1 VYVGGVYQEKATYS
15 VSGTTLT
22 LTEAPANGVSVEV
35 MSIAVGQINSAIQ
48 LSDADGD
55 TKVMVEESSD
65 EDKIRFDTGGTERM
79 IIDGASVG
87 IGTSSPGDMNASANN
102 LVVGSGASSD
112 NTGITIFS
120 NSNSSGSIHF
130 ADEQTK

>member
-1 VYVGGVYQEKATYS
+1 MYVGGVYQEKATYS

-55 TKVMVEESSD
+55 TKVQVEESSD
-65 EDKIRFDTGGTERM
+65 EDKIRFDTAGTERAQ
-79 IIDGASVG
+79 I
-87 IGTSSPGDMNASANN
+87 
-102 LVVGSGASSD
+102 
-112 NTGITIFS
+112 
-120 NSNSSGSIHF
+120 
-130 ADEQTK
+130 